1 MFYAVI
7 SGSGDLTSATEHVT
21 NAFYTSLHVRH
32 TGPEPSDA
40 PNEAHRTSRLH
51 PMANLMSCSLIATYC
66 DLTSPVPH
74 FSGAFYIHI
83 HITGVRCVRCG
94 VSSHPL
100 SICIRHMY
108 ITSLTTHCSICLQMD
123 TRDPPEW
130 FTALTLTVTL
140 FR

>member
-1 MFYAVI
+1 MPLFDVLITRMFYALI

-74 FSGAFYIHI
+74 FSGAFYILY
-83 HITGVRCVRCG
+83 TLLGSDAPDASDAVFRRTRC
-94 VSSHPL
+94 L
-100 SICIRHMY
+100 SVFGTCI
-108 ITSLTTHCSICLQMD
+108 L
-123 TRDPPEW
+123 PP
-130 FTALTLTVTL
+130 
-140 FR
+140 